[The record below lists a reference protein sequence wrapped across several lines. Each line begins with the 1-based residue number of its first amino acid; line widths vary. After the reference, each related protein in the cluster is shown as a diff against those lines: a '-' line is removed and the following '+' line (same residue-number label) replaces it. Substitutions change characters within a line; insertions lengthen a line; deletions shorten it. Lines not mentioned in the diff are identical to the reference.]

1 MTIWK
6 VYRPSS
12 GIQPRVGGGGV
23 GQTPAVT
30 ICQSWELQS
39 EYISILQSLS
49 ILTARTN
56 HIMILMILE
65 ESNLSNTFIVM
76 TNLILYLKVP
86 WLDVTDVVLHHT
98 LIQVP
103 LKYICF
109 IFSITKWSNTGTAQ
123 GGQ

>member
-1 MTIWK
+1 MESLQTG
-6 VYRPSS
+6 S

-65 ESNLSNTFIVM
+65 ENNLSNTFIVM
-76 TNLILYLKVP
+76 T
-86 WLDVTDVVLHHT
+86 LDYSQYYT
-98 LIQVP
+98 LRCP
-103 LKYICF
+103 GLM
-109 IFSITKWSNTGTAQ
+109 
-123 GGQ
+123 